1 MLLRDLQ
8 QNRSSGLNWPVW
20 APQRGC
26 IITGLTVNLCS
37 MEAAEVKPLR
47 PPEGLGSAGR
57 ALWRD
62 TVANYTFTTTELAL
76 LRELCRATDT
86 ATRLTTHAKG
96 VSVTVKG
103 SRNQPIVHPVFAEIR
118 ATQETIAR
126 LSRALNLPDDRR
138 NQGKRR
144 IKSQPRINRIEAQ
157 QARRLPAVVAMTDR
171 DQQRSGAA
179 QIAYSDPDRWKRE
192 PGADSA

>member
-1 MLLRDLQ
+1 METPEAPKVP
-8 QNRSSGLNWPVW
+8 WP
-20 APQRGC
+20 P
-26 IITGLTVNLCS
+26 
-37 MEAAEVKPLR
+37 K
-47 PPEGLGSAGR
+47 GLGATGR

-62 TVANYTFTTTELAL
+62 TVAGYTFTTTELAL

-118 ATQETIAR
+118 ANQEIIAR
-126 LSRALNLPDDRR
+126 LSRTLNLPDDRR

-144 IKSQPRINRIEAQ
+144 VKSAPRINRIQRQ
-157 QARRLPAVVAMTDR
+157 QERRPLTVIARTER
-171 DQQRSGAA
+171 DE
-179 QIAYSDPDRWKRE
+179 D
-192 PGADSA
+192 ADSA

>member
-1 MLLRDLQ
+1 
-8 QNRSSGLNWPVW
+8 
-20 APQRGC
+20 
-26 IITGLTVNLCS
+26 
-37 MEAAEVKPLR
+37 MEPAEAKPPR
-47 PPEGLGSAGR
+47 PSEGLGPTGR

-62 TVANYTFTTTELAL
+62 TVANYTFTATELGV
-76 LRELCRATDT
+76 LRELCRATDN

-126 LSRALNLPDDRR
+126 LSRALNLPDDHR

-144 IKSQPRINRIEAQ
+144 VKTQPRINRIQAQ
-157 QARRLPAVVAMTDR
+157 QTRSLPTVIAMTER
-171 DQQRSGAA
+171 GTNA
-179 QIAYSDPDRWKRE
+179 
-192 PGADSA
+192 G

>member
-1 MLLRDLQ
+1 MNTVPYRTAETAK
-8 QNRSSGLNWPVW
+8 
-20 APQRGC
+20 AP
-26 IITGLTVNLCS
+26 
-37 MEAAEVKPLR
+37 R
-47 PPEGLGSAGR
+47 PPEGLGATGR

-62 TVANYTFTTTELAL
+62 TVAGYTFTTTELAL
-76 LRELCRATDT
+76 LRELCRATDN

-144 IKSQPRINRIEAQ
+144 IKSQARINAI
-157 QARRLPAVVAMTDR
+157 QARGLPAVIAMTER
-171 DQQRSGAA
+171 GTNA
-179 QIAYSDPDRWKRE
+179 
-192 PGADSA
+192 G